1 MLIVI
6 LVANLTT
13 IVIGGVAMWLLDR
26 AEFEHLTEALW
37 FSIQTVT
44 TVGYGDVTPVDPMG
58 RLVGAG
64 IMLLGL
70 AFLSITTAWITSSFI
85 DARQSDRRARQSDEE
100 ALRWSRLEAR
110 LEAMVEQL
118 ERLERTATGRGG

>member
-1 MLIVI
+1 MSSDPSRSTTATPELRPPVRPRSPLGRAVHRFLSNPSSGRNVLIVI

-13 IVIGGVAMWLLDR
+13 IIIGGVAVWLLDR
-26 AEFEHLTEALW
+26 AEYEHLTEALW

-44 TVGYGDVTPVDPMG
+44 TVGYGDVTPADPTG

-70 AFLSITTAWITSSFI
+70 AFLSITTAWITSS
-85 DARQSDRRARQSDEE
+85 
-100 ALRWSRLEAR
+100 
-110 LEAMVEQL
+110 
-118 ERLERTATGRGG
+118 

>member
-1 MLIVI
+1 VLIVI

-13 IVIGGVAMWLLDR
+13 IIIGGVAMWLLDR

-85 DARQSDRRARQSDEE
+85 DARQSDRRARQADEE

-118 ERLERTATGRGG
+118 ERLEGPGAGRGG

>member
-118 ERLERTATGRGG
+118 ERLERREAGRGG